1 MYSNKIR
8 LNINHMHKDRNNL
21 LNNLLYLLREL

>member
-1 MYSNKIR
+1 MYSNTIR
-8 LNINHMHKDRNNL
+8 LNINHMLKDRNNL